1 MAMQRDLPPCCAP
14 RVHTRVPRPP
24 AVPSLEICVR
34 EDAVTRPDE
43 LRDAV
48 QMLWSRQLE
57 RATLREGELLDTAA
71 VERLSKSIH
80 HIRVCDLDDAVGKFR
95 TNKWAHPVENTSDMW
110 WEKWVGGGGGGGG
123 QCVRLPCETCLCEI
137 VRSVFLQMEPCISTC
152 TRYTMRSL
160 QRRLLR
166 EVTPYPYSYPF
177 PCPDPFLTLIPF
189 YTLR

>member
-71 VERLSKSIH
+71 VEILSKSIH

-123 QCVRLPCETCLCEI
+123 AVCKTSVRDLPL
-137 VRSVFLQMEPCISTC
+137 
-152 TRYTMRSL
+152 
-160 QRRLLR
+160 
-166 EVTPYPYSYPF
+166 
-177 PCPDPFLTLIPF
+177 
-189 YTLR
+189 